1 MTIKDCLYPIM
12 INDIS
17 LILYKPLLFDKIAQ
31 SYCLAIFYEIGVKL
45 DTDLKK
51 SIKMSMP

>member
-1 MTIKDCLYPIM
+1 MAIIACLDI
-12 INDIS
+12 IIVNDIS
-17 LILYKPLLFDKIAQ
+17 LILYKKLLFDKSTQ

-51 SIKMSMP
+51 SIKNGMP